1 MKKLT
6 SLLIILAVTSL
17 LATTAFADPI
27 HEAAIAGNLADLKR
41 ALDASADTNAKD
53 ENGATALH
61 HAAGNGH
68 KEVAELLIAK
78 GADMAA
84 KDNRF
89 GSTPL
94 HWAAYRGREKVVE
107 VLIAKGADVNAAN
120 SLGRIPVHDAADQGH
135 KKITEILI
143 TSGAEVNA
151 KAGNG
156 NTPLDLAVN
165 NEEVTA
171 LLRKHGGKLGSIHV
185 AARAGNDEAVKEF
198 LATGTDVN
206 AKNNGGF
213 TPLDA
218 ATQGNSTKTVALLR
232 KKGGKSGSEDSILV
246 AVAMGNIDAVKQHL
260 AAGADVELKCKS
272 CGGTALCH
280 TTSKEVVQLLL
291 AKGAN
296 VNAKRNNGETPLHY
310 AATKEVA
317 ELLIANSANK
327 SAKDDSG
334 ETHLH
339 HAAKYG
345 RKEVVELLIAKG
357 ADVNAK
363 RNNGQTPLHRA
374 AGGGHKEVAELLID
388 NGADVNSKIE
398 AGQYTG
404 TPLDW
409 AEGVSRRDS
418 PEVKASKKGIADFL
432 RKHGGKTGEELK
444 AEGK

>member
-6 SLLIILAVTSL
+6 SLLIILAVISL
-17 LATTAFADPI
+17 LTTTAFADPI
-27 HEAAIAGNLADLKR
+27 HEAAIAGNLADLKK
-41 ALDASADTNAKD
+41 ALGASADTNAKD

-68 KEVAELLIAK
+68 KEAAELLIAK
-78 GADMAA
+78 GADVNA
-84 KDNRF
+84 KANAGR
-89 GSTPL
+89 TPL

-107 VLIAKGADVNAAN
+107 VLIAKGA
-120 SLGRIPVHDAADQGH
+120 
-135 KKITEILI
+135 
-143 TSGAEVNA
+143 EVNA
-151 KAGNG
+151 KAENG

-165 NEEVTA
+165 NEEVAT
-171 LLRKHGGKLGSIHV
+171 LLRKHGGKLGSIHA

-198 LATGTDVN
+198 LAAGADVN
-206 AKNNGGF
+206 AKNNNGL
-213 TPLDA
+213 TPLDV
-218 ATQGNSTKTVALLR
+218 ATRGKSTKTVEFLR
-232 KKGGKSGSEDSILV
+232 KKGGRSGSEDSILV
-246 AVAMGNIDAVKQHL
+246 AAIMGNIEAVKQHL
-260 AAGADVELKCKS
+260 TGGTDVELKCKS
-272 CGGTALCH
+272 CGGTALSH
-280 TTSKEVVQLLL
+280 TESKEVVKLLID
-291 AKGAN
+291 KGAD
-296 VNAKRNNGETPLHY
+296 VNARRNNGETPLHH

-327 SAKDDSG
+327 NAKDDSG

-374 AGGGHKEVAELLID
+374 AGGGHKEVAELLIAK
-388 NGADVNSKIE
+388 GADLNAKIE

-409 AEGVSRRDS
+409 AEGVPWRDS
-418 PEVKASKKGIADFL
+418 PEVKASKKETADLL
-432 RKHGGKTGEELK
+432 RKHGGKTSEELK